1 MSTQRSHFST
11 VYGNTEWSAGVV
23 ERAAVPLPS
32 VWKLVLVWEMWI
44 EVLYSRPWPKIV
56 LGMFSPV
63 IIFFPFLSP
72 PFLIWPVMW
81 DVKTYSNLPFHS
93 LPLTWSGPLNPAKGI
108 SCKCICGLFRA
119 PRTCQV
125 AANVILSCWGGSGQ
139 CSPPKSFSWI
149 WRATNDVQNSCF
161 VRTVGDIGDED
172 IIKAKTPALLKD
184 KPSSFSKLTFISIIV
199 DLGSCWFSNLKNK
212 EPVFRWFI
220 ASNICAVYAFV
231 ENA

>member
-125 AANVILSCWGGSGQ
+125 AANVILSCWGGGADSALPQNLLAGFEGPRTMFRIHVLWGLLEILEMKTLSRQ
-139 CSPPKSFSWI
+139 RHQHYWK
-149 WRATNDVQNSCF
+149 TNPV
-161 VRTVGDIGDED
+161 
-172 IIKAKTPALLKD
+172 
-184 KPSSFSKLTFISIIV
+184 PSLSSLSSV
-199 DLGSCWFSNLKNK
+199 S
-212 EPVFRWFI
+212 
-220 ASNICAVYAFV
+220 
-231 ENA
+231 